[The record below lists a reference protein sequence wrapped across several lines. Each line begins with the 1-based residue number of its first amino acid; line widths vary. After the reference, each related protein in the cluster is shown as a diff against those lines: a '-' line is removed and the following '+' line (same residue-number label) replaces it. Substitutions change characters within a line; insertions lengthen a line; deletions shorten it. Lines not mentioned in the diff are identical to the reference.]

1 MKNRIGQFT
10 LAAAATVL
18 LAACSGKQAKSDSA
32 VSAETLAPQSATT
45 ASADSSAAGGGI
57 PLKADGSKLMAGV
70 AVKVASDTFKPYRFQ
85 DTSGKWTGYDFAV
98 LDALS
103 DILGFTYEFNEI
115 EFSGVVA
122 SVSMGKSTL
131 APTLCATAER
141 EKVLDFTEP
150 YHIPKPLFAVL
161 KTSGYSSSG
170 DLMGKKVV
178 VTFGTTWET
187 MLRERFTGGTIT
199 AMDTLSSAVA
209 DVKTG
214 RQDALFGDSVQIAQY
229 AKENDLKTIP
239 WNVDYQVPAD
249 NFGFKKG
256 SPYVDPFNK
265 ALKYLKKTGKL
276 GEIQAQWL
284 GQDSV
289 TDWSS
294 AAE

>member
-1 MKNRIGQFT
+1 MKKRIGQFT
-10 LAAAATVL
+10 LAAAVMVL
-18 LAACSGKQAKSDSA
+18 LASCSSKQTKSGST
-32 VSAETLAPQSATT
+32 VSAGEGTQQPVAA
-45 ASADSSAAGGGI
+45 AAADSSASDGI
-57 PLKADGSKLMAGV
+57 PLKADGTKLMAGV

-85 DTSGKWTGYDFAV
+85 DSSGKWTGYDFAV

-103 DILGFTYEFNEI
+103 DVLGFTYEFNEI

-131 APTLCATAER
+131 APTLCATEER
-141 EKVLDFTEP
+141 KKVLDFTEP
-150 YHIPKPLFAVL
+150 YHIPKPLFAVQGS
-161 KTSGYSSSG
+161 SGYTSVAG
-170 DLMGKKVV
+170 LAGKKVA

-187 MLRERFTGGTIT
+187 MLRDNFTGGTIT

-229 AKENDLKTIP
+229 AKENGLKTIS

-256 SPYVDPFNK
+256 SPYVEPFNK
-265 ALKYLKKTGKL
+265 ALEYLKKTGKL
-276 GEIQAQWL
+276 AEIQTLWL
-284 GQDSV
+284 GKDSV

-294 AAE
+294 VAE